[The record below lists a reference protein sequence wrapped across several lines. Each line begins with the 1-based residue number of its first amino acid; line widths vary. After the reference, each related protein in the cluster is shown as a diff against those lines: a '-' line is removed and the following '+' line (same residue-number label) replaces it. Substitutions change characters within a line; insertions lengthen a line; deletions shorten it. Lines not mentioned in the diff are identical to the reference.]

1 MSNIKISEL
10 TSASTPLAGSE
21 VVPLVQS
28 GTTYKATVNDV
39 SPVRSVA
46 GKTGAVTLV
55 KGDVGLGNVD
65 NTSDLDKPIS
75 TAAQTALDAKAGD
88 GANSDITSLSGITG
102 GISTA
107 DYLDLDTAAT
117 PAGVVGRISWD
128 DGNGTAQIN
137 LKGGNV
143 TLQVGQKI
151 IARVYN
157 DSGVALSDGQIVY
170 ISGAHG
176 NRIAV
181 KLAKANS
188 ESTSAGTL
196 GMVTES
202 ISAGAEGYITIMGTV
217 NHLDTSTLAAGALIY
232 LSATTAGAYT
242 TTAPTAPDHRVTLGY
257 VERVHA
263 SVGSIYVKVDNGYEL
278 DELHNV
284 IITTPSNG
292 QVLTYDST
300 AGVWKNQNAAG
311 AAVSSVNGQTG
322 VVVLDAADVGAE
334 PADATILKD
343 ADIGVSVQAYNAG
356 TVVDASYVHTDNNY
370 TTTEKSKL
378 AGIAAGAEVNVNAD
392 WNAVSGDA
400 QILNKPTIPT
410 LTSQLTNDSGFLNAN
425 QSITVSGDASGS
437 GATSIALTLANTAV
451 TAGTYS
457 NANITVDA
465 KGRITAA
472 SSGSGGSGTVTSV
485 GMTVPTGL
493 TVSGSP
499 VTSSGTF
506 AVTLTAGYSI
516 PTTAS
521 QTNWDSAY
529 TQRLQWDGG
538 ATNLV
543 AATGRTSLGL
553 GTAATMTGP
562 TGTIVGT
569 SDTQTLTNKT
579 LTSPTVTTG
588 TFTGYTETVVTANTT
603 TAYTINIAN
612 GTVQKLTLTGNCTY
626 TFPTATAGQS
636 FVLYQL
642 QDATGSRT
650 VTWPA
655 AVKWPSGTAPTLTST
670 ASKADIF
677 AFTADGTNWLGR
689 TIGQAYL

>member
-117 PAGVVGRISWD
+117 PAGAVGRISWD
-128 DGNGTAQIN
+128 DGNGTAQIG

-143 TLQVGQKI
+143 TLQVGQEI

-217 NHLDTSTLAAGALIY
+217 SHLDTSTLTAGDLIY

-263 SVGSIYVKVDNGYEL
+263 TVGSIYVKVDNGYEL

-322 VVVLDAADVGAE
+322 AVVLDAADVGAE

-410 LTSQLTNDSGFLNAN
+410 LTSQLTNDSGFL
-425 QSITVSGDASGS
+425 T
-437 GATSIALTLANTAV
+437 TA
-451 TAGTYS
+451 
-457 NANITVDA
+457 
-465 KGRITAA
+465 
-472 SSGSGGSGTVTSV
+472 VTSV
-485 GMTVPTGL
+485 GMSVPTGL

-529 TQRLQWDGG
+529 TQRFQWDGG